1 MKRLLALAAMVAA
14 APCLGQDV
22 RQQAATITFPTFTT
36 EQNWGRA
43 TTLQFATLVGG
54 QAFAKAR
61 GSSAEEFGRLS
72 GELFAP
78 NWGRPDEGSATRWAR
93 LAQNSIRAS
102 RGGAVE
108 VLNVNDTLVVMR
120 ATRPYVAWF
129 GPTKEQYGV
138 TLDEYE
144 ASGRAFYGEVA
155 RRLGLRYEQ
164 RIDGEHLVMTISG
177 RGKNAVLEFPRGTYT
192 ATYSPQDAGANS
204 QLVGNWEETLAPNGK
219 MTLAHDGKAFVSS
232 DYALA
237 FDEIVFTNE
246 KNAAGETGC
255 PGPGRYRW
263 TANPANGNLALGR
276 ISDDCVNRVTFL
288 TRGPLMRKK

>member
-120 ATRPYVAWF
+120 ATRPYVLRKSLFKKRNQPYSGFLFLFYTDVAYYNS
-129 GPTKEQYGV
+129 PTSY
-138 TLDEYE
+138 LS
-144 ASGRAFYGEVA
+144 A
-155 RRLGLRYEQ
+155 
-164 RIDGEHLVMTISG
+164 
-177 RGKNAVLEFPRGTYT
+177 
-192 ATYSPQDAGANS
+192 
-204 QLVGNWEETLAPNGK
+204 
-219 MTLAHDGKAFVSS
+219 
-232 DYALA
+232 
-237 FDEIVFTNE
+237 
-246 KNAAGETGC
+246 
-255 PGPGRYRW
+255 
-263 TANPANGNLALGR
+263 
-276 ISDDCVNRVTFL
+276 
-288 TRGPLMRKK
+288 